1 VIVDPAS
8 APPNAVYKLMIG
20 SIVPRPIA
28 FVSTVSTEGRR
39 NLAPFSFFNGVSGD
53 PPVVCFSATFRE
65 PRKDTYLNIQATREF
80 VVNIVSEE
88 IAEQMN
94 LCSGDYPHGT
104 DEFEISGLTPV
115 ASDVVSAPRVAESK
129 VSMECRLMQIVE
141 VGGGLHRGGGAS
153 LILGEVVRFHV
164 EDGLA
169 ENFRVDAEKLHAIG
183 RMGGNEYTRTRD
195 RFEMIRPKV

>member
-1 VIVDPAS
+1 MIVDPAS
-8 APPNAVYKLMIG
+8 APPNSVYKLMIG

-28 FVSTVSTEGRR
+28 FVSSVSAEGRR
-39 NLAPFSFFNGVSGD
+39 NLAPFSFFNGVSAD
-53 PPVVCFSATFRE
+53 PPIVCFSATFRD

-80 VVNIVSEE
+80 VVNMVSEE
-88 IAEQMN
+88 IAAQMN
-94 LCSGDYPHGT
+94 LCSGDYPHGA

-115 ASDVVSAPRVAESK
+115 SSDLVRAPRVAESR
-129 VSMECRLMQIVE
+129 VSMECRLAQIVE
-141 VGGGLHRGGGAS
+141 LGAGPGGGS
-153 LILGEVVRFHV
+153 LILGEVVRFHL

-169 ENFRVDAEKLHAIG
+169 ENFRIDPDKLRAIG

>member
-8 APPNAVYKLMIG
+8 APPNSVYKLMIG

-28 FVSTVSTEGRR
+28 FVSSVSAEGRR
-39 NLAPFSFFNGVSGD
+39 NLAPFSFFNGVSAD
-53 PPVVCFSATFRE
+53 PPIVCFSATFRD

-80 VVNIVSEE
+80 VVNMVSEE
-88 IAEQMN
+88 IAAQMN
-94 LCSGDYPHGT
+94 LCSGDYPHGA

-115 ASDVVSAPRVAESK
+115 SSDLVRAPRVAESR
-129 VSMECRLMQIVE
+129 VSMECRLAQIVE
-141 VGGGLHRGGGAS
+141 LGAGPGGGS
-153 LILGEVVRFHV
+153 LILGEVVRFHL

-169 ENFRVDAEKLHAIG
+169 ENFRIDPDKLRAIG